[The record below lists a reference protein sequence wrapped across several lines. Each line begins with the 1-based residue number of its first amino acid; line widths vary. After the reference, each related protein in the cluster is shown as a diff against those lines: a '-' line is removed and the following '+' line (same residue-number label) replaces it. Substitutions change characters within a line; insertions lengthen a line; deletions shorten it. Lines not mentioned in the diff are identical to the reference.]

1 MAMKRVTHE
10 ISWATAGQVINAV
23 IALITLKVWAV
34 YLTPAELGIMAL
46 TISAASILAG
56 IVVDPL
62 ARAMLV
68 RYSVHAEVGRG
79 KEFRV
84 VGWAIVAKSM
94 TVCIAAIVA
103 IGVPLS
109 YFLDLHWSTPLL
121 VAGLFA
127 VDARRCFEQTL
138 LAARR
143 RQRAVAMISVGDVC
157 SRLMFLWLFLLSL
170 GVSAHIAVAGNLLGA
185 LIALTLLLVITRS
198 DDRPSIS
205 SIDGDIREQMRNEVL
220 RIAWPIVP
228 SNILAN
234 VSEMG
239 SRYIIATML
248 DLHQAGI
255 FVASY
260 GLVKRPFGMLSDI
273 GFTAMMPVYSEA
285 IARNN
290 SHAARHIKF
299 IWLYG
304 IAILSLIGAALFY
317 VLGEPIVVLLLS
329 RDYTTASD
337 YFFGIATTVAILN
350 ICAVINGVL
359 LAHGDSK
366 SILIGNAVAAALTT
380 TMMFALIPLYGLH
393 GAVRGMGIGYLVQF
407 TLLFVV
413 SLRYSRYQISNLI

>member
-1 MAMKRVTHE
+1 MVMKRVIRE
-10 ISWATAGQVINAV
+10 ISWATIGQVVNAA
-23 IALITLKVWAV
+23 IALITLKIWAI
-34 YLTPAELGIMAL
+34 YLTPAELGHMAL
-46 TISAASILAG
+46 IISAASVLAG

-62 ARAMLV
+62 VRAMLV
-68 RYSVHAEVGRG
+68 QYSVHAEAGRG
-79 KEFRV
+79 EEFRA
-84 VGWAIVAKSM
+84 VGWAIVAKSSSI
-94 TVCIAAIVA
+94 CIVAIIA

-127 VDARRCFEQTL
+127 VDARRYFEQTL

-170 GVSAHIAVAGNLLGA
+170 GVSAHVAVAGNLLGA

-198 DDRPSIS
+198 GDRPSIS
-205 SIDGDIREQMRNEVL
+205 SIDGEMREQMRKEVL
-220 RIAWPIVP
+220 RIAWPILP

-239 SRYIIATML
+239 SRYIIAAML

-273 GFTAMMPVYSEA
+273 GFTTMMPAYSEA
-285 IARNN
+285 IASNN

-304 IAILSLIGAALFY
+304 IAFLSLIGAALFY
-317 VLGEPIVVLLLS
+317 VLREPIVVLLLS
-329 RDYTTASD
+329 RDYATVSD
-337 YFFGIATTVAILN
+337 YFFGIAATVAIFN
-350 ICAVINGVL
+350 ICAVINGIL

-366 SILIGNAVAAALTT
+366 SILIGNVVAAALTT
-380 TMMFALIPLYGLH
+380 AMMFALIPLYGLH

-407 TLLFVV
+407 TLLSVI
-413 SLRYSRYQISNLI
+413 SLRYRRY